1 MNGRQTVIVSSPRKM
16 ILERT
21 CRGLAGL
28 TFPMCAKGFQ
38 SNARA
43 LRSAI
48 TAIQRFEKCV
58 GRPAHFQNGVH

>member
-16 ILERT
+16 ILEQT
-21 CRGLAGL
+21 LPGSCWPY
-28 TFPMCAKGFQ
+28 FSYVCKGFQ

-43 LRSAI
+43 LRSAV

-58 GRPAHFQNGVH
+58 GHPAHFQNGVH